1 MKRQCLLS
9 PELCIT
15 CLQHALAFIGALAPL
30 LQTSSMYNH
39 LGQYAQSDVLQAK
52 QSKPRG
58 PATLS
63 STCRAYAIRD
73 YYPFWKSRNERSRAG
88 KLLLLDRANEDVI
101 QIFFDDNIGHGSA
114 NIVDVRDV
122 MSGEPLAFQV
132 TSHQLTVCFMPVY
145 C

>member
-1 MKRQCLLS
+1 MFTACS
-9 PELCIT
+9 CIYRCPCAT
-15 CLQHALAFIGALAPL
+15 AADQQHVQSSWSICPIRCATGEAE
-30 LQTSSMYNH
+30 QTS
-39 LGQYAQSDVLQAK
+39 
-52 QSKPRG
+52 G

-122 MSGEPLAFQV
+122 KSGEPLAFQV